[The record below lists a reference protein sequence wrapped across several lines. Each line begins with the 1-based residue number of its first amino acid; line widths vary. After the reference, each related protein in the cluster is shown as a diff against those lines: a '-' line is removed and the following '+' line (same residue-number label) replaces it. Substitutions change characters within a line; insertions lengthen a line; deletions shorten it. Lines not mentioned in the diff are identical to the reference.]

1 MFRPHGGGQLLG
13 LLDSVLRLVRDYGC
27 ATVTRLPFVPSRVS
41 GADRP
46 STKNSGRCK
55 LPGSPVM
62 GRSWISYWISS
73 AMTSSLALFFEWNL
87 NANSLNATN
96 RSVTQFSIES
106 ILQLTEYRR
115 VLSLGEGRT

>member
-1 MFRPHGGGQLLG
+1 
-13 LLDSVLRLVRDYGC
+13 
-27 ATVTRLPFVPSRVS
+27 
-41 GADRP
+41 
-46 STKNSGRCK
+46 
-55 LPGSPVM
+55 M

>member
-1 MFRPHGGGQLLG
+1 
-13 LLDSVLRLVRDYGC
+13 
-27 ATVTRLPFVPSRVS
+27 
-41 GADRP
+41 
-46 STKNSGRCK
+46 
-55 LPGSPVM
+55 
-62 GRSWISYWISS
+62 
-73 AMTSSLALFFEWNL
+73 MTSSLALFFEWNL